1 MNPFIL
7 EPTEFSPS
15 IIFDPSISKFE
26 ISGESRP
33 ENAGKFYDAIIKWLE
48 QYQSSL
54 FSKQTSLP
62 NNEKINFDI
71 KLEYFNS
78 TSAKYILDVLK
89 VLDNFHKEG
98 LINRINWFYDSMDE
112 DMKDSGEQFSRLV
125 KVPFSFVEK

>member
-1 MNPFIL
+1 MNSFII

-33 ENAGKFYDAIIKWLE
+33 ENTGKFYDGIIKWLE
-48 QYQSSL
+48 QYQSSI
-54 FSKQTSLP
+54 FSGQASLP
-62 NNEKINFDI
+62 NNEKINFDF

-89 VLDNFHKEG
+89 VLDNYFKEG
-98 LINRINWFYDSMDE
+98 YINRINWHYDAMDE
-112 DMKDSGEQFSRLV
+112 DMKDSGEQFARLV
-125 KVPFSFVEK
+125 KVPFAFVEK